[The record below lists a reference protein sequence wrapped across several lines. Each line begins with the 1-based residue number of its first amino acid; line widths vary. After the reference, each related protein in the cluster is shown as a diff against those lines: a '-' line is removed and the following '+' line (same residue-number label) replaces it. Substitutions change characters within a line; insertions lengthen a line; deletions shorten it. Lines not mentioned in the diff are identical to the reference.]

1 MAPNRQC
8 GTRPKTGSTR
18 KNPSCCGLWENWGE
32 RDRLSGRPLCAE
44 RRGSLHPLFD
54 TGPQRAGT
62 DRAAGPVLDAILSN
76 HNYPPLLTGLL
87 AEALTLTALLGS
99 TLKEA
104 GGQLTLQA
112 QAQGGVIDL
121 LVCDY
126 QAGALRGYIRH
137 DPDRPD
143 VLHENNRKSDV

>member
-1 MAPNRQC
+1 MGR
-8 GTRPKTGSTR
+8 
-18 KNPSCCGLWENWGE
+18 NWRG
-32 RDRLSGRPLCAE
+32 RIGRL
-44 RRGSLHPLFD
+44 
-54 TGPQRAGT
+54 
-62 DRAAGPVLDAILSN
+62 GPVLDAILSN

>member
-32 RDRLSGRPLCAE
+32 RDRLSGGHYALSDADRCIPFSIPGRNA
-44 RRGSLHPLFD
+44 RGRIVRL
-54 TGPQRAGT
+54 
-62 DRAAGPVLDAILSN
+62 GPVLAAILSN

-104 GGQLTLQA
+104 GEIGRA
-112 QAQGGVIDL
+112 HV
-121 LVCDY
+121 
-126 QAGALRGYIRH
+126 
-137 DPDRPD
+137 
-143 VLHENNRKSDV
+143 